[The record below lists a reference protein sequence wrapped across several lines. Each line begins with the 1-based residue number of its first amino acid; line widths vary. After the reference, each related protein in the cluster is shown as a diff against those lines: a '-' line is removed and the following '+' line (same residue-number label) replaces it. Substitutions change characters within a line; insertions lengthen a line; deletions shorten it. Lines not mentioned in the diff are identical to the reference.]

1 MTMTN
6 VFIAGY
12 YGLGNI
18 GDEAILAGMITS
30 LRKYVDDPHVSV
42 ITNNPEETRALHN
55 ITPVQQSFKKGI
67 PRFVRSAIFEGE
79 LATVRREIA
88 NCDVFILGG
97 GSLLQDLRV
106 YYLPA
111 LLSLIR
117 LAQRHGKK
125 TVVYGI
131 GAGPIDTP
139 LGQKLCS
146 SVLNKADLVTVRD
159 SMSKEVLER
168 CGVRDVIRTADPA
181 FGIEVPD
188 QAAIGKY
195 LAPMNTTNGDRYIAS
210 TAYNWLHD
218 SDISRN
224 AVKEAQDLSSRRES
238 MAGIFESIVCE
249 YDQRMLFVPTVKV
262 DREGYAVIRDLMPSS
277 GKADILEY
285 NPHFNAV
292 FAALS
297 RSDILVGM
305 RLHSLILAT
314 MMGVPVVPVSYCGKV
329 KSYLELV
336 GLEDLYLDVEDLGT
350 KAFAERFFE
359 NFDMVWENRTLYAAK
374 QRQAAEQL
382 RGKALL
388 NAKLVAE
395 LVN

>member
-1 MTMTN
+1 MTN
-6 VFIAGY
+6 VLIAGY

-18 GDEAILAGMITS
+18 GDEAILAGMINS
-30 LRKYVDDPHVSV
+30 LRKYVDDPHISV

-55 ITPVQQSFKKGI
+55 VMPVQHSFNKGI
-67 PRFVRSAIFEGE
+67 PRFIRSVIFEGE
-79 LATVRREIA
+79 LATVKREIV

-97 GSLLQDLRV
+97 GSLLQDLRI

-117 LAQRHGKK
+117 LAQRYEKK

-139 LGQKLCS
+139 LGRKLCK
-146 SVLNKADLVTVRD
+146 SVLNEADLVTVRD
-159 SMSKEVLER
+159 AMSKEVLER
-168 CGVRDVIRTADPA
+168 CGVQEVIRTADPA

-188 QAAIGKY
+188 PAVISIY
-195 LAPMNTTNGDRYIAS
+195 LRSMNITNGEQYIAT

-224 AVKEAQDLSSRRES
+224 AVKEAQDLLDRRES
-238 MAGIFESIVCE
+238 MASIFESIVRE
-249 YDQRMLFVPTVKV
+249 HDRKVLFIPTVKV
-262 DREGYAVIRDLMPSS
+262 DREGYTAIRDLMPSS
-277 GKADILEY
+277 GRAEVPEY
-285 NPHFNAV
+285 DPHFNAV

-382 RGKALL
+382 REKALL